1 MRASDILEKI
11 ILDRRSVRSFQEK
24 APSEEVIVKI
34 IKAGLHAPYAAAA
47 VRDMEGFRKFY
58 VIRKSSPAYQRF
70 TQLLEN
76 HVKRSLIKLNS
87 LPMRLMGVTRKLAP
101 LLKRLTAFRIP
112 DAPYIII
119 IAEKNGVPAV
129 APQALAHVAQNMW
142 LTTQGFEMG
151 FQLLSILEAM
161 KKDGALCEFLGIW
174 PGDYSLL
181 GCAIGYPSHSQT
193 QSQRPAVESIIHWL

>member
-1 MRASDILEKI
+1 MQACDVLEKI

-24 APSEEVIVKI
+24 IPSEEAIVKI

-47 VRDMEGFRKFY
+47 VQDIEGFRKFY
-58 VIRKSSPAYQRF
+58 VIRKCSPSY
-70 TQLLEN
+70 LLFSQILES
-76 HVKRSLIKLNS
+76 HVKRSLKKLNS
-87 LPMRLMGVTRKLAP
+87 LPMRLMGVTHKLAP
-101 LLKRLTAFRIP
+101 LLKRLSAFRTP

-142 LTTQGFEMG
+142 LTAQSCEMG

-161 KKDGALCEFLGIW
+161 KKDAALCEFLHIRQ
-174 PGDYSLL
+174 GDYSLL
-181 GCAIGYPSHSQT
+181 GCAVGYPSHPQQ
-193 QSQRPAVESIIHWL
+193 QSQRPAVESVMHWL